1 MVSMPGPVE
10 LPAGV
15 ASVEEERFMERFD
28 LIIVGGGAAA
38 FAGAAKAA
46 DLGKSA
52 LICNSGLPLG
62 GTCINVG
69 CMPSKHLLAVAQALE
84 DPRRPRFAA
93 VAPCRPAFDF
103 ATAVAGKD
111 ALVASA
117 RRSNYE
123 DVLDGL
129 DGVRLVPG
137 RARLG
142 GANQVEVDG
151 TMYEADRILL
161 ATGSSTRPLPVP
173 GLDEAGWLNN
183 VTAMALAELPASL
196 AVIGGGP
203 LGLEFAQMFARFGS
217 AVTVLEALP
226 QILPRHDPEVAAEL
240 RSALEAEGIDVHTG
254 VRIQQVARTG
264 AGRRLTCRDSDG
276 EFEVVAQEI
285 LLAAGVRPN
294 TADLGLEVAG
304 VRTAPGG
311 FIAVSPFFQT
321 DNPAIFAAGDCIGR
335 MALETVAAK
344 EGALAVENAFSVAV
358 RTIEYDHVPQAVFT
372 SPQVASVGLTEA
384 EEMRRL
390 HTCLCRTVRMRDV
403 PRAVAVNETQGLFK
417 MVIHPRSRKLL
428 GMHIVAP
435 HAAELIHEAVL
446 AVKFG
451 LSVDDLVDT
460 VHVFPTFSE
469 GIKRAAQ
476 AFSRD
481 VTRMSCC
488 VE

>member
-1 MVSMPGPVE
+1 MD
-10 LPAGV
+10 
-15 ASVEEERFMERFD
+15 RFD

-46 DLGKSA
+46 ELGKSV
-52 LICNSGLPLG
+52 LMCNSGLPLG

-69 CMPSKHLLAVAQALE
+69 CMPSKHLLAVGEALE
-84 DPRRPRFAA
+84 EARHPHFAA
-93 VAPCRPAFDF
+93 VGPCRPPFDF
-103 ATAVAGKD
+103 AAAIGGKD

-117 RRSNYE
+117 RHSNYE
-123 DVLDGL
+123 DVLEGL
-129 DGVRLVPG
+129 DGVRLVPA
-137 RARLG
+137 RARLV
-142 GANQVEVDG
+142 GADRVEVDG
-151 TMYEADRILL
+151 TIYEAGRILL

-183 VTAMALAELPASL
+183 VTAMALSDLPASL

-217 AVTVLEALP
+217 AVTVLEAMR

-240 RSALEAEGIDVHTG
+240 RSALEAEGIEIRTE
-254 VRIQQVARTG
+254 VRIQRVTG
-264 AGRRLTCRDSDG
+264 PGTSRRITYRDSDG
-276 EFEVVAQEI
+276 EHELAVQEI

-294 TADLGLEVAG
+294 TAGLGLEEAG
-304 VRTAPGG
+304 VQTGPGG
-311 FIAVSPFFQT
+311 FIQVSPFYQT

-344 EGALAVENAFSVAV
+344 EGALAVENAFSVPV
-358 RTIEYDHVPQAVFT
+358 RSIEYDHVPQAVFT
-372 SPQVASVGLTEA
+372 SPQVASVGLTEE

-390 HTCLCRTVRMRDV
+390 HTCLCRTVRMPAV
-403 PRAVAVNETQGLFK
+403 PRAVAVHEERGLFK
-417 MVIHPRSRKLL
+417 MVIHPRSRKIL